1 MDDIVLVITQHDHA
15 MDEIAALRRELGRNA
30 EKIAACVVL
39 DTAIFALK
47 GCHRQCRPRHHS
59 AAARADYLDLLV
71 GRLGD
76 PALPAETPTAMPT
89 LVAEAA

>member
-47 GCHRQCRPRHHS
+47 GCHRQCRPRHHLGS
-59 AAARADYLDLLV
+59 GA
-71 GRLGD
+71 GRLSRLAGGSPWRSGFAGRNTHSHAD
-76 PALPAETPTAMPT
+76 ARG
-89 LVAEAA
+89 